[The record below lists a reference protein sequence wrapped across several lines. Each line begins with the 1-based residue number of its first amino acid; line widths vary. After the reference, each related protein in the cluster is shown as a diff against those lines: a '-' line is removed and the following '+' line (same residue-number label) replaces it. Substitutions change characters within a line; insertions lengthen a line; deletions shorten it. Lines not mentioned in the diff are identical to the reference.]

1 MRTIVIAILLTLTV
15 TATAFGQTITFD
27 KESPGTSPSGFTLAV
42 NKGYSHG
49 RWIIERDSTAPSAPN
64 VLVQAD
70 PENSGSRF
78 PICVVSNFEAVDAD
92 VSVRFKARNGKKDQA
107 AGIIWRYRDP
117 ENYYVVRANALE
129 ENVVLYKMQNGKRT
143 DLKPF
148 GAGAKAYGKEAKIPK
163 NEWSTLRVLAKG
175 NNFDVSLNGQKLFT
189 VVDDTFTSAGKI
201 GLWTKA
207 DSVTAFDDLTFSTV
221 KGR

>member
-1 MRTIVIAILLTLTV
+1 MRTIVTALLVILAIP
-15 TATAFGQTITFD
+15 ANAFSQTINFD

-42 NKGYSHG
+42 NKGYSPG
-49 RWIIERDSTAPSAPN
+49 KWIIEKDSSAPTAPN

-78 PICVVSNFEAVDAD
+78 PICVVNSFEAVDAD
-92 VSVRFKARNGKKDQA
+92 VSVRFKARSGKKDQA
-107 AGIIWRYRDP
+107 AGITWRYRDP
-117 ENYYVVRANALE
+117 DNYYVVRANALE
-129 ENVVLYKMQNGKRT
+129 DNVVLYKMQNGKRT
-143 DLKPF
+143 DLKPV

-163 NEWSTLRVLAKG
+163 NEWSTLRVLTKG
-175 NNFDVSLNGQKLFT
+175 NNFDVYLNGQKLFT
-189 VVDDTFTSAGKI
+189 VVDDTFTGAGKI

-207 DSVTAFDDLTFSTV
+207 DSVTAFDDLTFSML